1 MNETDEKRR
10 FPRAHVE
17 IELGPSPSRPADADE
32 RIADLSLGGALV
44 LTNEPLPPGSELDLN
59 FRIPGRKDVMS
70 LRALVLREV
79 PYKNGAAMA
88 VRFDAMG
95 LQDQIT
101 LGAYVSDRF
110 WDEQLP
116 DAEIAEEIADEPEA
130 PAAEAPLPEGLS
142 VASHEDIREAAARAD
157 AEEKKE
163 WAQEGFVVV
172 HNDGSEVDTRKIQK
186 ELGGEFI
193 VVETK
198 R

>member
-17 IELGPSPSRPADADE
+17 IELGPSPSRPADASE

-79 PYKNGAAMA
+79 PYKDGAAMA

-95 LQDQIT
+95 LQDQVT

-116 DAEIAEEIADEPEA
+116 DAEIAEEVEDDS
-130 PAAEAPLPEGLS
+130 PLPEGMS
-142 VASHEDIREAAARAD
+142 VASHEDIRAAAAAAD
-157 AEEKKE
+157 QEHEQQE

-193 VVETK
+193 VVDTK

>member
-44 LTNEPLPPGSELDLN
+44 LTNEPLPAGSELDLN

-70 LRALVLREV
+70 LRAVVLREV

-95 LQDQIT
+95 LQDQVT

-116 DAEIAEEIADEPEA
+116 DAEIADELADEPEA
-130 PAAEAPLPEGLS
+130 PLPEGMS
-142 VASHEDIREAAARAD
+142 VASDEDIRAAAAAAAAD
-157 AEEKKE
+157 KAREQEE

-172 HNDGSEVDTRKIQK
+172 RNDGSEVETKKIRQ

-193 VVETK
+193 VVDTK